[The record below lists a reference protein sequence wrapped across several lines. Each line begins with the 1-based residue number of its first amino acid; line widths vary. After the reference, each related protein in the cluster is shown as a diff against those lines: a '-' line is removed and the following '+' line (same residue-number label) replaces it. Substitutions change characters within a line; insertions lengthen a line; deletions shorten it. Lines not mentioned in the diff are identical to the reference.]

1 MATPQEDP
9 KAQLRAL
16 LLVLEQLQTIRYT
29 NVACIALGVWEQ
41 TLAFQ
46 SE

>member
-1 MATPQEDP
+1 MAAPQEDET
-9 KAQLRAL
+9 AQLRAL
-16 LLVLEQLQTIRYT
+16 LLILEQVQTIRYAD
-29 NVACIALGVWEQ
+29 VACIALGVWEQ

>member
-1 MATPQEDP
+1 MTAPQEDSM
-9 KAQLRAL
+9 AQLRAL
-16 LLVLEQLQTIRYT
+16 FLILEQVQTIRYAD
-29 NVACIALGVWEQ
+29 VACIALGVWEQ